1 VLNYREKNSMTK
13 EELLNL
19 LHEKGLDDEAI
30 KVLCED
36 IVKGMNPEET
46 EEEKVAAKEEAEKKE
61 ASKLLGV
68 DL

>member
-1 VLNYREKNSMTK
+1 MTK

-19 LHEKGLDDEAI
+19 LHEKGLDDAAI
-30 KVLCED
+30 KALLEEVIGD
-36 IVKGMNPEET
+36 MNPGEVKEEET
-46 EEEKVAAKEEAEKKE
+46 AAHEEAEKQE

>member
-1 VLNYREKNSMTK
+1 MTK

-19 LHEKGLDDEAI
+19 LHEKGLDDAAI
-30 KVLCED
+30 KALLEE
-36 IVKGMNPEET
+36 IVRDMNPQEVKEEET
-46 EEEKVAAKEEAEKKE
+46 AADEEAEKKE

>member
-1 VLNYREKNSMTK
+1 MTK

-19 LHEKGLDDEAI
+19 LHEKGLDDAAV
-30 KVLCED
+30 KALCEE
-36 IVKGMNPEET
+36 IVKDMNPEET
-46 EEEKVAAKEEAEKKE
+46 EEEKTAAKEEAEKKE

>member
-1 VLNYREKNSMTK
+1 MTK

-19 LHEKGLDDEAI
+19 LHEKGLDDAAI
-30 KVLCED
+30 KALLDET
-36 IVKGMNPEET
+36 IKAMNPEEVQ
-46 EEEKVAAKEEAEKKE
+46 EEDIAAKEEAEKKE

>member
-1 VLNYREKNSMTK
+1 MTK

-19 LHEKGLDDEAI
+19 LHEKGLDDAAI
-30 KVLCED
+30 KALLEEVIND
-36 IVKGMNPEET
+36 MNPEEVH
-46 EEEKVAAKEEAEKKE
+46 EEDDAAKEEAEKQE

>member
-1 VLNYREKNSMTK
+1 MTK

-36 IVKGMNPEET
+36 IVKDMNPEET
-46 EEEKVAAKEEAEKKE
+46 EEEKTAAKEEAEKKE